1 MKCDSRKSLNSTYNR
16 RAHGGFTLVE
26 LLVVIAII
34 GILTALLIPAIQAVR
49 QTAQRMKCS
58 SNLRQIGMAV
68 QNYVTAKGHF
78 PPSFVASDTMV
89 VRGSWSIHGRI
100 LDYVEQ
106 SNARERIDL
115 NVDWH
120 DLVHTGVPALGV
132 PIYSCPSDPNTHVR
146 MKDGAPYVH
155 PTSYGFNMG
164 TWFVY
169 DPNTGATTDGAFGV
183 SRKTRP
189 TDIVDGLNNT
199 LCAADVK
206 AYTPYIRNVPSYPT
220 VVSPNDPTVF
230 NGLTGELKLGGGVDS
245 GTGHT
250 VWCDGRVHHTGFT
263 TTFTPNTFVPYDYNG
278 VTYDIDFS
286 SQQEGRDLT
295 RPTYAAVTARS
306 YHSGGVNVVRLD
318 GSVTFVP
325 NTIDHV
331 IWRAAGT
338 IAGSEITT
346 GFE

>member
-1 MKCDSRKSLNSTYNR
+1 MNRVAIESSNTCPRRVRNS
-16 RAHGGFTLVE
+16 AFTLVE

-34 GILTALLIPAIQAVR
+34 GILVALLVPAVQAIR

-68 QNYVTAKGHF
+68 QQYYTAKGHY
-78 PPSFVASDTMV
+78 PPSFVASRTTV

-120 DLVHTGVPALGV
+120 DLVDTGVPALGV

-146 MKDGAPYVH
+146 MRDGAPYVH

-164 TWFVY
+164 TWFIY
-169 DPNTGATTDGAFGV
+169 DPTTGATCDGVFGV
-183 SRKTRP
+183 SRKTRS
-189 TDIVDGLNNT
+189 TDITDGLSHT

-206 AYTPYIRNVPSYPT
+206 AYTPYIRNVTSFPT
-220 VVSPNDPTVF
+220 TISPNDPTVF
-230 NGLTGELKLGGGVDS
+230 NGLTGELKLGGGVDA

-263 TTFTPNTFVPYDYNG
+263 TTFTPNTKVAYDYNG
-278 VTYDIDFS
+278 VTYDIDFN

-295 RPTYAAVTARS
+295 RPTYAVVTSRS
-306 YHSGGVNVVRLD
+306 HHAGGVNVVRMD
-318 GSVTFVP
+318 NSVTFVP
-325 NTIDHV
+325 NSIDYK
-331 IWRAAGT
+331 IWQAAGT
-338 IAGSEITT
+338 MQGSELDSAL
-346 GFE
+346 E